1 MLLFISML
9 DYTRATELTPEVEAS
24 INDAFAYHSPTSAQV
39 EAMQAVRAALA
50 TASRVIVEHAPPCAD
65 RTVALR
71 EITNAGMNTNR
82 AIVLGSKI

>member
-1 MLLFISML
+1 M
-9 DYTRATELTPEVEAS
+9 
-24 INDAFAYHSPTSAQV
+24 QV
-39 EAMQAVRAALA
+39 VRDALA
-50 TASRVIVEHAPPCAD
+50 TASKVIIEHAPPCAD